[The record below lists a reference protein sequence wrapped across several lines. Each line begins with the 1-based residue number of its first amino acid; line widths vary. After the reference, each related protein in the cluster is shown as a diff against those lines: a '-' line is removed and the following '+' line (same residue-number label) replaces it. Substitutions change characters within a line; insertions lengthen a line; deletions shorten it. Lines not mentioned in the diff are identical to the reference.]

1 VRGKRTP
8 ERIVPGTTSLIA
20 RDADDARK
28 ARCHAGSGDR
38 AALPLI
44 DRTRLSWGEST
55 DDAAALL
62 HRR

>member
-8 ERIVPGTTSLIA
+8 ERMVPGTTSRIA
-20 RDADDARK
+20 RDAALWVK
-28 ARCHAGSGDR
+28 TCCHAGSGDR